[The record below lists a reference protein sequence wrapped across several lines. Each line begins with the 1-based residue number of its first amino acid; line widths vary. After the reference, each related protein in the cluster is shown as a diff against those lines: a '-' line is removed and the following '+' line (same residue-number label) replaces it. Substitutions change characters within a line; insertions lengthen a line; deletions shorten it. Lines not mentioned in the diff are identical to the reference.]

1 MRNFRWSERK
11 ILSGC
16 CLFFGTALFLIAAT
30 SIFSYIRDGK
40 ISDDG
45 NNRAASMINHE
56 VTMTDLTNKQCAIL
70 PEDEMDIAAM
80 QEVNP
85 DTVGYLKIQNKE
97 FPVVKAADSKYM
109 KTGWDGKKTAYG
121 CIFMDGYCDLNGKN
135 IILYGH
141 HMKNGKMF
149 GSLDKYLSKEYRN
162 ENPTFKWITKD
173 YVDTY
178 TVIALI
184 KTKATD
190 IADILDMDLKSDMEK
205 LSEKAKKT
213 NTLYGEFHTGKSYMS
228 LVTCEYTMKN
238 GRLVVIGER
247 VNHVKR

>member
-1 MRNFRWSERK
+1 MRKIRWSKRK

-16 CLFFGTALFLIAAT
+16 CLLFGTTLFLIAAV
-30 SIFSYIRDGK
+30 SIYSYIRDGK

-45 NNRAASMINHE
+45 NNRAASMINRE
-56 VTMTDLTNKQCAIL
+56 VTINDLTRKPNEIL
-70 PEDEMDIAAM
+70 PEDEMDIIAM

-85 DTVGYLKIQNKE
+85 DTVGYLKVQGKE
-97 FPVVKAADSKYM
+97 FPIVKAVDNKYM
-109 KTGWDGKKTAYG
+109 KTGWDGKKTGYG
-121 CIFMDGYCDLNGKN
+121 CIFMDGYCDLTGKN

-149 GSLDKYLSKEYRN
+149 GSLDKYLSKEYRD
-162 ENPTFKWITKD
+162 ENPTFKWITED
-173 YVDTY
+173 YVDIY
-178 TVIALI
+178 TVTAVIR
-184 KTKATD
+184 TKVTD
-190 IADILDMDLKSDMEK
+190 IADILDMDLKSDMEE

-247 VNHVKR
+247 TSHIER